1 MKLLYT
7 LLLASASAAA
17 VSAIDDGDTNIRGG
31 EVQRRLPGNGNGN
44 NNSNPSNSDN
54 SLFNPTSS
62 GPPGLNKHYA
72 TLTPQNG
79 SPSNFF
85 YQFDDGSG
93 SDEECPNN
101 ICNINAW

>member
-44 NNSNPSNSDN
+44 NNSNPGNSGGN
-54 SLFNPTSS
+54 SLFNPASS

-72 TLTPQNG
+72 TLTPQKG
-79 SPSNFF
+79 SPLNFF
-85 YQFDDGSG
+85 YQFEDV